1 MEKAFIIFP
10 NSLFEI
16 SNYPKDINNYHIFII
31 EDPLFFNDKSRITN
45 FNKKKLILHR
55 ASMKYYYN
63 YLNENKLKVKYID
76 YSQNISKYDFLKKY
90 KTITLFNPTDH
101 LLIKRLEK
109 SLKKDL
115 IILDSP
121 LFLLTNADI

>member
-16 SNYPKDINNYHIFII
+16 GNYPKDINNYHIFII
-31 EDPLFFNDKSRITN
+31 EDPLFFKDKSRITN

-55 ASMKYYYN
+55 ASMKYYSN

-76 YSQNISKYDFLKKY
+76 YNQNIFK
-90 KTITLFNPTDH
+90 
-101 LLIKRLEK
+101 
-109 SLKKDL
+109 
-115 IILDSP
+115 
-121 LFLLTNADI
+121 